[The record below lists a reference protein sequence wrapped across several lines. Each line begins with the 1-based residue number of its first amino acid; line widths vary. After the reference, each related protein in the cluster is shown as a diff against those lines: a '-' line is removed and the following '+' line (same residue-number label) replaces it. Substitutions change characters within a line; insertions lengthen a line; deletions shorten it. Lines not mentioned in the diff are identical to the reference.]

1 MIPTIFYFG
10 LAKIEIKTSCIM
22 ENKVPNLL
30 ITLSEFRIILLAK
43 EGLPKLLLS
52 FIFLLV
58 LNSCSKEAT
67 FDEVSPSSIETTSV
81 IKAWA
86 TKNDKLKQA
95 NLIEWDYSI
104 PITLSDSIKG
114 YSAPLKTE
122 SGYKEF
128 ITFELGG
135 KRYGLY
141 KSYNLLNSTDME
153 IVIQT
158 VEGKTVRS
166 GFIRKKS
173 ASAPK
178 GKSEAMREMNL
189 EEEEEIVYD
198 TWLDWVTITAP
209 RLNTGGGGGF
219 YFGNTRF
226 DMSIFNYYVQA
237 GLFNAGYYGGGNS
250 QYSFVDYNYTEFEDN
265 FTNPCF
271 SKVLANLRSHNFYGE
286 IGVIINKFIINPKLK
301 LSFTQEITLYD
312 EITKKPLLGL
322 FDSKT
327 NTIKLNE
334 SLLANTS
341 QEFITSVLIHEVL
354 HANIGKTEDIDHVT
368 MLEKY
373 VKPAGIYL
381 NKIYNIDTTS
391 AENLFI
397 SGLNNASNY
406 ISVTGG
412 LTTRRYQDIELSLA
426 IYKYHKYTLGHYCN

>member
-1 MIPTIFYFG
+1 
-10 LAKIEIKTSCIM
+10 M

-30 ITLSEFRIILLAK
+30 ITLSEFRIIQLAK

-95 NLIEWDYSI
+95 NLIEWDYSA

-114 YSAPLKTE
+114 YSAPVKTE

-135 KRYGLY
+135 KRHGWY
-141 KSYNLLNSTDME
+141 KSYQHLNSTDMQ

-158 VEGKTVRS
+158 AEGKTLRS

-178 GKSEAMREMNL
+178 GKSTSIREMNL
-189 EEEEEIVYD
+189 DIPIDWMLIEEILGIMLED
-198 TWLDWVTITAP
+198 VTVTAP
-209 RLNTGGGGGF
+209 RLNQGGGGF

-226 DMSIFNYYVQA
+226 DMNTFNYYMQA
-237 GLFNAGYYGGGNS
+237 GLFNPGYYGGGNS

-381 NKIYNIDTTS
+381 NKIYKIDTTS

-426 IYKYHKYTLGHYCN
+426 IYKYNKYTLGHYCN

>member
-1 MIPTIFYFG
+1 
-10 LAKIEIKTSCIM
+10 M

-30 ITLSEFRIILLAK
+30 ITLSEFRIIHLAK

-95 NLIEWDYSI
+95 NLIEWDYFT

-114 YSAPLKTE
+114 YSAPVKTA

-135 KRYGLY
+135 KRHGLY
-141 KSYNLLNSTDME
+141 KTYNLLNSNDMQ
-153 IVIQT
+153 IVIQSA
-158 VEGKTVRS
+158 EGKTLRS

-173 ASAPK
+173 VSTPK
-178 GKSEAMREMNL
+178 GKATPMREMNF
-189 EEEEEIVYD
+189 EEGAIVFD
-198 TWLDWVTITAP
+198 TWFDMFIFSAP
-209 RLNTGGGGGF
+209 SLYTGGGGF
-219 YFGNTRF
+219 YSVGGYYFDNSRF
-226 DMSIFNYYVQA
+226 DMNIFNYYLQA
-237 GLFNAGYYGGGNS
+237 GLFNAGYGGVGNS
-250 QYSFVDYNYTEFEDN
+250 QYGFVDYNYTEFEDN

-381 NKIYNIDTTS
+381 NKIYKIDTTS

-426 IYKYHKYTLGHYCN
+426 IYKYNKYTLGHYCN